1 MGLPTATW
9 SLTKWTVD
17 EYNTMLKD
25 IVNGTITIDSDYN
38 NLKSTDNVT
47 LNII

>member
-1 MGLPTATW
+1 
-9 SLTKWTVD
+9 
-17 EYNTMLKD
+17 MLKD
-25 IVNGTITIDSDYN
+25 IVGGKITIDSDYN